1 MNATRYF
8 ILGILVFMAIAAL
21 SIFAYRIASPSRS
34 RLEVGGVVPYLS
46 ILGVLGFLA
55 GAGLL
60 IYDQHRFSRLG
71 LGLAALSLLAMF
83 ASYFIAQKKATRRPD
98 A

>member
-1 MNATRYF
+1 MNVTRYF
-8 ILGILVFMAIAAL
+8 MLGILAFMAIAAI

-60 IYDQHRFSRLG
+60 VYDEHRFSRLG
-71 LGLAALSLLAMF
+71 LGLVALALLAMV
-83 ASYFIAQKKATRRPD
+83 ASYFIAQKKARRRPD